1 MDSAIAPISQ
11 QSTITQSTFQYS
23 QVSYQATKVSY
34 TTRDVLDLG
43 SGGDLSETETTGII
57 YERAMAKLK
66 AVVEEARAQ
75 LGLAEG
81 EVIDTSAEATAQ
93 RIADFAIGAFEVWRS
108 HSGRDQLSDE
118 DARAQFAEFIG
129 AAVTQGIDEARGILG
144 ALNALNPD
152 VTDKIDSIASLVQ
165 ARLDAFVANGVEASE

>member
-1 MDSAIAPISQ
+1 MDNYVTSITQ
-11 QSTITQSTFQYS
+11 QSSLTKSRFLYS
-23 QVSYQATKVSY
+23 QPNFR
-34 TTRDVLDLG
+34 TTDTPKAARDILDIG
-43 SGGDLSETETTGII
+43 SKGNLSDTETTGII

-66 AVVEEARAQ
+66 AVVDDARAQ

-81 EVIDTSAEATAQ
+81 EVIDTSAEATAG
-93 RIADFAIGAFEVWRS
+93 RIADFAIGAFEAWRS

-118 DARAQFAEFIG
+118 DARAQFSEFIG

-152 VTDKIDSIASLVQ
+152 VGNKIDSIADLVQ
-165 ARLDAFVANGVEASE
+165 ARLDAFVANGAQSS